1 MSNDILIKAISN
13 FKQKYTGGTVPIHG
27 KEYVLG
33 ATKIALA
40 RQALGSELD
49 IVTKVIQ
56 QDDKQVMM
64 QADIYISG
72 KHVATG
78 TAQEFRAASRIN
90 QTSYVE
96 NCETS
101 AIGRALA
108 SAGFAGSEFA
118 SADELVNALGQ
129 QKNLKTTGRK
139 SDGAQNSRAVSTDG
153 AQKSAGKLIGR
164 WDSFEDTVGFG
175 KHRNVRWIDVPQD
188 YLIWIVDKATKV
200 PDGAIEMA
208 KGTLDLLESKVADPT
223 TDPFPEDANSDPND
237 MVKKLTEKFDAKNT
251 ELEEALPF

>member
-1 MSNDILIKAISN
+1 MSDDKLIKTINDFKKN
-13 FKQKYTGGTVPIHG
+13 FKGGTVPIHG

-40 RQALGSELD
+40 RRNLGTELD

-56 QDDKQVMM
+56 QDEKQVMM

-101 AIGRALA
+101 AISRGLSMCGLINDSVA
-108 SAGFAGSEFA
+108 SAEEVGIAIANQSSE
-118 SADELVNALGQ
+118 L
-129 QKNLKTTGRK
+129 
-139 SDGAQNSRAVSTDG
+139 
-153 AQKSAGKLIGR
+153 
-164 WDSFEDTVGFG
+164 
-175 KHRNVRWIDVPQD
+175 
-188 YLIWIVDKATKV
+188 DKA
-200 PDGAIEMA
+200 
-208 KGTLDLLESKVADPT
+208 
-223 TDPFPEDANSDPND
+223 
-237 MVKKLTEKFDAKNT
+237 LTELDKVSHLGSYKSWLTNNQKLMQTVKTNNPIAYNFFLEKFNQIKNK
-251 ELEEALPF
+251 LETNGVIKNG

>member
-1 MSNDILIKAISN
+1 MSDDKLIKTIN
-13 FKQKYTGGTVPIHG
+13 YFNQKYTGGTVPIHG

-40 RQALGSELD
+40 RQTLGSELD

-78 TAQEFRAASRIN
+78 TAQEFRATSRIN

-101 AIGRALA
+101 AVGRALSMCGLTNSSVG
-108 SAGFAGSEFA
+108 SAEEVGIAIANQSP
-118 SADELVNALGQ
+118 EL
-129 QKNLKTTGRK
+129 
-139 SDGAQNSRAVSTDG
+139 
-153 AQKSAGKLIGR
+153 
-164 WDSFEDTVGFG
+164 
-175 KHRNVRWIDVPQD
+175 
-188 YLIWIVDKATKV
+188 DKA
-200 PDGAIEMA
+200 
-208 KGTLDLLESKVADPT
+208 
-223 TDPFPEDANSDPND
+223 
-237 MVKKLTEKFDAKNT
+237 LTELDKVSHLGSYKSWLTNNQKLMKEVKDKNPIAYAFFLEKFNKVKNK
-251 ELEEALPF
+251 LETNGVIKNG

>member
-1 MSNDILIKAISN
+1 MDDKLIKTINN
-13 FKQKYTGGTVPIHG
+13 FKQKYTGGVVPIHG

-33 ATKIALA
+33 STKIALA
-40 RQALGSELD
+40 RQTLGSELD

-101 AIGRALA
+101 CVARALSMCGLTNNSIA
-108 SAGFAGSEFA
+108 SAEEVGIAISNQ
-118 SADELVNALGQ
+118 SPEL
-129 QKNLKTTGRK
+129 
-139 SDGAQNSRAVSTDG
+139 
-153 AQKSAGKLIGR
+153 
-164 WDSFEDTVGFG
+164 
-175 KHRNVRWIDVPQD
+175 
-188 YLIWIVDKATKV
+188 DKA
-200 PDGAIEMA
+200 
-208 KGTLDLLESKVADPT
+208 L
-223 TDPFPEDANSDPND
+223 
-237 MVKKLTEKFDAKNT
+237 T
-251 ELEEALPF
+251 ELENKVSHLGSYKSWLTTNQKLMQTVKVNNPIAYAFFLEKFNKIKNKLETNGVIKNG

>member
-1 MSNDILIKAISN
+1 MSDDKLIKTIN
-13 FKQKYTGGTVPIHG
+13 YFNQKYTGGTVPIHG

-40 RQALGSELD
+40 RQTLGSELD

-78 TAQEFRAASRIN
+78 TAQEFRATSRIN

-101 AIGRALA
+101 AVGRALSMCGLTNSSVG
-108 SAGFAGSEFA
+108 SAEEVGIAIANQSP
-118 SADELVNALGQ
+118 EL
-129 QKNLKTTGRK
+129 
-139 SDGAQNSRAVSTDG
+139 
-153 AQKSAGKLIGR
+153 
-164 WDSFEDTVGFG
+164 
-175 KHRNVRWIDVPQD
+175 
-188 YLIWIVDKATKV
+188 DKALTELDKV
-200 PDGAIEMA
+200 SHLGSY
-208 KGTLDLLESKVADPT
+208 KSWLT
-223 TDPFPEDANSDPND
+223 TNQKLMQ
-237 MVKKLTEKFDAKNT
+237 MVKVNNPIAYSFFLEKFNKIKNK
-251 ELEEALPF
+251 LETNGVIKNG

>member
-1 MSNDILIKAISN
+1 MSDDKLIKTIAN
-13 FKQKYTGGTVPIHG
+13 FKKNYKGGTVPIHG

-40 RQALGSELD
+40 RQTLGSELD

-101 AIGRALA
+101 AVGRALSMCGLTNSSVGGA
-108 SAGFAGSEFA
+108 EAVGIAIANQSSE
-118 SADELVNALGQ
+118 L
-129 QKNLKTTGRK
+129 
-139 SDGAQNSRAVSTDG
+139 
-153 AQKSAGKLIGR
+153 
-164 WDSFEDTVGFG
+164 
-175 KHRNVRWIDVPQD
+175 
-188 YLIWIVDKATKV
+188 DKA
-200 PDGAIEMA
+200 
-208 KGTLDLLESKVADPT
+208 
-223 TDPFPEDANSDPND
+223 
-237 MVKKLTEKFDAKNT
+237 LTELDTISHLGSYKSWLTNNQKLMQTVKTNNPIAYNFFLEKFNQIKNN
-251 ELEEALPF
+251 LEINGVINK

>member
-1 MSNDILIKAISN
+1 MSDDILIKAITN
-13 FKQKYTGGTVPIHG
+13 FKKNYKGGTVPIHG

-40 RQALGSELD
+40 RQTLGSELD

-101 AIGRALA
+101 AVGRALSMCGLTNSSLG
-108 SAGFAGSEFA
+108 SAEEVGIAISNQ
-118 SADELVNALGQ
+118 STEL
-129 QKNLKTTGRK
+129 
-139 SDGAQNSRAVSTDG
+139 
-153 AQKSAGKLIGR
+153 
-164 WDSFEDTVGFG
+164 
-175 KHRNVRWIDVPQD
+175 
-188 YLIWIVDKATKV
+188 DKALIELDKV
-200 PDGAIEMA
+200 SHLGSYKSWLTNNQKLMQ
-208 KGTLDLLESKVADPT
+208 T
-223 TDPFPEDANSDPND
+223 
-237 MVKKLTEKFDAKNT
+237 VKTNNPIAYSFFLEKFNQIKNK
-251 ELEEALPF
+251 LETNGVIKNG

>member
-1 MSNDILIKAISN
+1 MAEDRH
-13 FKQKYTGGTVPIHG
+13 FDCVYTGHAYE
-27 KEYVLG
+27 KLG
-33 ATKIALA
+33 ATPINSTSAL
-40 RQALGSELD
+40 
-49 IVTKVIQ
+49 
-56 QDDKQVMM
+56 
-64 QADIYISG
+64 
-72 KHVATG
+72 
-78 TAQEFRAASRIN
+78 
-90 QTSYVE
+90 E

>member
-1 MSNDILIKAISN
+1 MSDDKLIKTIN
-13 FKQKYTGGTVPIHG
+13 DFKKNYKGGTVPIHG

-40 RQALGSELD
+40 RRNLGSDLD

-78 TAQEFRAASRIN
+78 TGQEFRAASRIN

-101 AIGRALA
+101 CISRALSMCGLVNDSVA
-108 SAGFAGSEFA
+108 SAEEVGIAIANQSSE
-118 SADELVNALGQ
+118 L
-129 QKNLKTTGRK
+129 
-139 SDGAQNSRAVSTDG
+139 
-153 AQKSAGKLIGR
+153 
-164 WDSFEDTVGFG
+164 
-175 KHRNVRWIDVPQD
+175 
-188 YLIWIVDKATKV
+188 DKA
-200 PDGAIEMA
+200 
-208 KGTLDLLESKVADPT
+208 
-223 TDPFPEDANSDPND
+223 
-237 MVKKLTEKFDAKNT
+237 LTELDKVSHLGSYKSWLTNNQKLMKTVKANNPIAYNFFLEKFNKIKNK
-251 ELEEALPF
+251 LETNGVIKNG

>member
-1 MSNDILIKAISN
+1 MDNKLIKTIAN
-13 FKQKYTGGTVPIHG
+13 FKKNYKGGTVPIHG

-40 RQALGSELD
+40 RQTLGSELD

-101 AIGRALA
+101 AVARAL
-108 SAGFAGSEFA
+108 SMCG
-118 SADELVNALGQ
+118 LVN
-129 QKNLKTTGRK
+129 
-139 SDGAQNSRAVSTDG
+139 NSVG
-153 AQKSAGKLIGR
+153 SA
-164 WDSFEDTVGFG
+164 EEVGIAIS
-175 KHRNVRWIDVPQD
+175 NQSSE
-188 YLIWIVDKATKV
+188 LDKA
-200 PDGAIEMA
+200 
-208 KGTLDLLESKVADPT
+208 
-223 TDPFPEDANSDPND
+223 
-237 MVKKLTEKFDAKNT
+237 LTELDKVSHLGSYKSWLTKHQKLMKEVKDNNPLAYSQFLEKFNQIKNK
-251 ELEEALPF
+251 LEANGVVTHG

>member
-1 MSNDILIKAISN
+1 MELDHDANSNTIFNYIHNNNSMMLLYMSDDKLIKAISH

-101 AIGRALA
+101 CVARALSMCGLTNDSIA
-108 SAGFAGSEFA
+108 SAEEVGIAIANQSSELTTALVELNEVSHLGSYK
-118 SADELVNALGQ
+118 SWLTKN
-129 QKNLKTTGRK
+129 QKLMKQVKDRNPVAYKFFLEDFNKIK
-139 SDGAQNSRAVSTDG
+139 N
-153 AQKSAGKLIGR
+153 KLETNGVI
-164 WDSFEDTVGFG
+164 
-175 KHRNVRWIDVPQD
+175 
-188 YLIWIVDKATKV
+188 
-200 PDGAIEMA
+200 
-208 KGTLDLLESKVADPT
+208 
-223 TDPFPEDANSDPND
+223 
-237 MVKKLTEKFDAKNT
+237 KNG
-251 ELEEALPF
+251 

>member
-1 MSNDILIKAISN
+1 MSDDKLIKTIAN
-13 FKQKYTGGTVPIHG
+13 FKKNYKGGTVPIHG

-33 ATKIALA
+33 ATKISLA
-40 RQALGSELD
+40 RQTLGSELD

-101 AIGRALA
+101 AVARAL
-108 SAGFAGSEFA
+108 SMCG
-118 SADELVNALGQ
+118 LVN
-129 QKNLKTTGRK
+129 
-139 SDGAQNSRAVSTDG
+139 NSVGSAEEVGIAIANQSTE
-153 AQKSAGKLIGR
+153 L
-164 WDSFEDTVGFG
+164 
-175 KHRNVRWIDVPQD
+175 
-188 YLIWIVDKATKV
+188 DKALTELDQVSHLGSYKSWLSKHQKLMKEVKDNNPIAYSFFLEKFNKV
-200 PDGAIEMA
+200 
-208 KGTLDLLESKVADPT
+208 KNKL
-223 TDPFPEDANSDPND
+223 DANGVIPNG
-237 MVKKLTEKFDAKNT
+237 
-251 ELEEALPF
+251 